1 MAVAAL
7 LSITFAAVS
16 PTQAAPPKIPDPQGL
31 QRLPVKQ
38 TPQRAGAEDH
48 PMSVFVQFAGDG
60 AADVSTQAQA
70 QGRSKTSARDRART
84 RRVEVRSTARSV
96 TAEAKRVDGR
106 TTELFTTSNSVP
118 GVGLRTNN
126 AAVQQLAERDD
137 VVKITPITR
146 KTINNAASGTLI
158 KALATWQQTGNTGKG
173 VRVGIIDTGIDYTHA
188 DFGGAG
194 TQEAYDAAH
203 RTADSGA
210 AWMPTAKVVGGWD
223 FVGDDYDPNS
233 DDSAAQIPRPDPN
246 PLDCKGH
253 GSHVAGTVAGFG
265 VTANGGTFTGTY
277 RSLTAAA
284 VRDMRI
290 GPGMA
295 PRASLYGLRVF
306 GCDGSTDVVLPALD
320 WALDPNGDGNFSD
333 HLDIVNLSLGSDF
346 GGADDPENAVIDK
359 LAKHGVLSVIS
370 SGNSADIT
378 DVGGSPGNAAR
389 SLTVANSVDG
399 FSRMDQLQIDAPA
412 GVTGKATGQ
421 FSVAYPWLRSAPVSG
436 SVVQLADQ
444 TNLDGCTPLSDA
456 DRARVTGKVAWLEW
470 DDQDATRR
478 CGSAGRSANA
488 KAAGA
493 IGAIFTSSLNA
504 FNAGI
509 TGDAEIPVFQLTKSG
524 TDKLRS
530 AAAAGTLQV
539 TFDPALAVS
548 ISVNDRS
555 AIDTLDASSSRN
567 SHGAPGVVKPDVAAP
582 GNTILSARSGSG
594 NLGASESGTSMAAPH
609 IAGVAALV
617 KKAHP
622 RWSAEQVKA
631 AVMNTAVHDLYSG
644 PNKSGS
650 RYAPARVGAGRT
662 DARFAVKTSIL
673 AYSKTKPGVVS
684 ASFGVV
690 EAPITTRKLTRK
702 QKVTVQNTAAKKRKV
717 TLRYSPVTKQ
727 PGVSYSV
734 SPKKVTLK
742 ARSKKTV
749 TVTMTVRPSA
759 LRRTLDPTMSATT
772 VSEVT
777 GASGRRQ
784 FVSDAS
790 GHLLVKRSGQ
800 PALRVPV
807 YGAAKPTSSTKV
819 AAVRTANR
827 SMLEVTGRGF
837 AQGSGSKAFQ
847 SLASPLV
854 LGSTSRKLPTCAARQ
869 VDDCVLNSTARAVD
883 LQYTGLGL
891 QPSEDLGWF
900 GFSAWGNWPT
910 MAVGGNEVDFEVD
923 VDGDAKADYWVIY
936 WAGAS
941 DQPLS
946 VVLNSDG
953 EAVAAVPVN
962 LTAGSVDTNAYD
974 SNVAV
979 LPFFLSDLGVPDGAT
994 SYPIRYRAV
1003 TYSGYG
1009 NPRTELVDTTSWVSA
1024 DLAKPAVT
1032 FATPLFADRNK
1043 IKVNYQF
1050 DRKSSTKALILH
1062 LHGKSGQR
1070 AQIVP
1075 LR

>member
-1 MAVAAL
+1 MLGRLWVRGSVVAVAAL
-7 LSITFAAVS
+7 LTVTSAAFS
-16 PTQAAPPKIPDPQGL
+16 PAEAAPPKIPDSHSL
-31 QRLPVKQ
+31 QRLSVKQ
-38 TPQRAGAEDH
+38 SPRLARSGNS
-48 PMSVFVQFAGDG
+48 PVSVFVQLSGEG
-60 AADVSTQAQA
+60 AAEVSGQS
-70 QGRSKTSARDRART
+70 RVKT
-84 RRVEVRSTARSV
+84 RRTEVRTTARSV
-96 TAEAKRVDGR
+96 TAQAKRADGS
-106 TTELFTTSNSVP
+106 TVQLFTTTNSVP
-118 GVGLRTNN
+118 GVGLRTTNK
-126 AAVQQLAERDD
+126 ALQDIAERSD

-173 VRVGIIDTGIDYTHA
+173 VRIGIIDTGIDYTHA
-188 DFGGAG
+188 DFGGPG
-194 TQEAYDAAH
+194 TQTAYDAAH
-203 RTADSGA
+203 QTADSGEP
-210 AWMPTAKVVGGWD
+210 WKPTAKVVGGWD
-223 FVGDDYDPNS
+223 FVGDDYDAAS
-233 DDSAAQIPRPDPN
+233 DDPDAQTPRPDPN
-246 PLDCKGH
+246 PLDCNGH
-253 GSHVAGTVAGFG
+253 GSHVAGTAAGFG
-265 VTANGGTFTGTY
+265 VTATGGTFKGSY
-277 RSLTAAA
+277 RSLTAAT

-295 PRASLYGLRVF
+295 PQASLYGLRVF

-359 LAKHGVLSVIS
+359 LAKHGVLPVIS
-370 SGNSADIT
+370 SGNGGDVTDI
-378 DVGGSPGNAAR
+378 GGSPGNAAR

-399 FSRMDQLQIDAPA
+399 SSEMDQLQIDAPA
-412 GVTGKATGQ
+412 GVAGKVPGQ
-421 FSVAYPWLRSAPVSG
+421 FSIAYPWSSSAPVSG
-436 SVVQLADQ
+436 SVAQLSDPA
-444 TNLDGCTPLSDA
+444 NLDGCSPLSDA

-478 CGSAGRSANA
+478 CGSAGRSANV

-493 IGAIFTSSLNA
+493 IGAIFTSGLDA

-509 TGDAEIPVFQLTKSG
+509 TGDADIPVSQLTK
-524 TDKLRS
+524 TATNKLRS
-530 AAAAGTLQV
+530 AAAAETLQV
-539 TFDPALAVS
+539 TFDGALAVS
-548 ISVNDRS
+548 VSVNDRS
-555 AIDTLDASSSRN
+555 AIDTLDDSSSRG
-567 SHGAPGVVKPDVAAP
+567 SHGAPGVVKPDVTAP

-594 NLGASESGTSMAAPH
+594 NLGVSESGTSMAAPH

-622 RWSAEQVKA
+622 KWSAEQLKA

-644 PNKSGS
+644 PNKTGS
-650 RYAPARVGAGRT
+650 RYAPGRVGAGRT

-690 EAPITTRKLTRK
+690 EAPITTTKLTRK
-702 QKVTVQNTAAKKRKV
+702 QKITVQNTAAKKQKV
-717 TLRYSPVTKQ
+717 TLRYSAVTKQ
-727 PGVSYSV
+727 PGVSYTV

-742 ARSKKTV
+742 ARAKKTV

-759 LRRTLDPTMSATT
+759 LQRTLDPTMSATT
-772 VSEVT
+772 VSELT
-777 GASGRRQ
+777 GERARRQ

-807 YGAAKPTSSTKV
+807 YGAAKPTSSTKA
-819 AAVRTANR
+819 AAVRVGTR
-827 SMLEVTGRGF
+827 SMLEVSGRGF
-837 AQGSGSKAFQ
+837 AQGSGSKAFR

-854 LGSTSRKLPTCAARQ
+854 LGSTSRKLPTCAPRQ
-869 VDDCVLNSTARAVD
+869 VDNCVLNSTVRAVD
-883 LQYTGLGL
+883 LQYTGLASL
-891 QPSEDLGWF
+891 PSDDLGWF

-910 MAVGGNEVDFEVD
+910 MAVGGNEVDFEID
-923 VDGDAKADYWVIY
+923 VNGDEKVDYWVVY
-936 WAGAS
+936 QAGES

-946 VVLNSDG
+946 VVYDSEGDP
-953 EAVAAVPVN
+953 VAAVPIN
-962 LTAGSVDTNAYD
+962 LAAGSVDTNAYD

-979 LPFFLSDLGVPDGAT
+979 VPFFLSDLGVPDGAAT
-994 SYPIRYRAV
+994 YPIRYRAV
-1003 TYSGYG
+1003 TYSSYG
-1009 NPRTELVDTTSWVSA
+1009 NPRSGLVDTTDWVSA
-1024 DLAKPAVT
+1024 DLVKPAVT
-1032 FATPLFADRNK
+1032 FAAPLFADANK
-1043 IKVNYQF
+1043 TKVDYEF
-1050 DRKSSTKALILH
+1050 DRQSPAKALVLH